1 MNCQFH
7 AMLTSSISR
16 RAFYSRKIHKYT
28 CISVSICDGNSVFVK
43 VFRRLWSGL
52 VVLCGA
58 ILDVIFSDTKF
69 LNLSFLKEH
78 KQLVMF
84 MCVIVP

>member
-1 MNCQFH
+1 MEI
-7 AMLTSSISR
+7 L
-16 RAFYSRKIHKYT
+16 
-28 CISVSICDGNSVFVK
+28 VFVK